1 MIREMKYAP
10 ELKESIIKRLQT
22 PSGPSLNEI
31 SAHTGISKSTLYL
44 WRQEASSPTTHP
56 TSPHLRSAEEKLKLL
71 TASQGLEGQELGA
84 FLRREGVHLTQL
96 EEWRFDAIEALKPM
110 SQKKST
116 KTKKERAVAMRIKQ
130 LEAELKRKD
139 RALAEAAALLLLSKK
154 AEALWAEEDDGTAP
168 SNGQGSSR

>member
-1 MIREMKYAP
+1 M
-10 ELKESIIKRLQT
+10 
-22 PSGPSLNEI
+22 
-31 SAHTGISKSTLYL
+31 
-44 WRQEASSPTTHP
+44 
-56 TSPHLRSAEEKLKLL
+56 
-71 TASQGLEGQELGA
+71 
-84 FLRREGVHLTQL
+84 RREGVHLTQL
-96 EEWRFDAIEALKPM
+96 EEWRVDAIEALKPM

>member
-1 MIREMKYAP
+1 MKYAP

-31 SAHTGISKSTLYL
+31 SAQTGISKSTHYL

-56 TSPHLRSAEEKLKLL
+56 TSPHLRSAEEKLTLL

-96 EEWRFDAIEALKPM
+96 EEWRVDAIEALKPM

-116 KTKKERAVAMRIKQ
+116 KTKKERAV
-130 LEAELKRKD
+130 AELKRKD